1 MCSGSYVLRHFGEVK
16 EQRRKAKGFEVEQH
30 VGLFVLSF
38 DCAYLVK
45 ASDALV
51 CFSVA
56 CKYYGTAMSNR

>member
-1 MCSGSYVLRHFGEVK
+1 M
-16 EQRRKAKGFEVEQH
+16 
-30 VGLFVLSF
+30 LFVLSF

-56 CKYYGTAMSNR
+56 CNYCGKATSNK